1 VTPERLPRAASGS
14 LAGLFVVLFTLV
26 LPVGVATAADTTYV
40 PISGAGSTWS
50 ANAIQ
55 QWAANVQ
62 QFGMTV
68 NFQATGSSDGRT
80 QFTNNTVD
88 FGVSEI
94 PYGLTDN
101 GVTDTLP
108 KRSFAYM
115 PIVAGGTSFMY
126 NLKIGGQRVTQ
137 LRLSGENITKIFTG
151 VITNWAD
158 PAIKAENPGL
168 NLPARKIVPVVR
180 SDGSGTTA
188 QFTLFMS
195 KKYASLWDA
204 YCVKAGRT
212 VSPCGLTSQ
221 YPTVAGSGFV
231 AQAGSTG
238 VAGYAS
244 QTSSEGA
251 ITYVEYSY
259 ALNAGFPVVK
269 LLNQAG
275 YYTSP
280 KASNVAVG
288 LLGAKI
294 NTDTTSK
301 DYLTQNLDGVYGNAD
316 PRAYPL
322 SSYSYMIIPTA
333 LDASGGSFS
342 AAKGNTLGAFSYY
355 FLCEG
360 QKFADRLGYSPL
372 PINLVQAGI
381 DQVKRIPGVVAESI
395 DIKRCNNPT
404 FSADGTNTL
413 AKTAPQP
420 AACDKSGPAQ
430 CGTAVEGAA
439 GGGGTKTNPPKA
451 GTTPSTAPGTN
462 PSGQLGT
469 VPSLGAPSLGSPLQ
483 SPGVVPPLGS
493 DGSPAPGAPAA
504 SGGVAPPGS
513 IDPDT
518 GQQVGTVA
526 ARGAN
531 VPGTTVT
538 LAADYAD
545 SGVRSVLMVVSVL
558 ALLGA
563 AVGPPAFARRMAAAR
578 GGAGPRAPD
587 DGDGSGAAG
596 GARS

>member
-1 VTPERLPRAASGS
+1 MTPERLPRAASGS
-14 LAGLFVVLFTLV
+14 LAGLFAVLFALV
-26 LPVGVATAADTTYV
+26 LPVGVATAADTSYV

-101 GVTDTLP
+101 GVTDSPP
-108 KRSFAYM
+108 KRSYAYM

-204 YCVKAGRT
+204 YCTKAGRT

-244 QTSSEGA
+244 QASSEGA

-275 YYTSP
+275 YYISP

-288 LLGAKI
+288 LLGATI
-294 NTDTTSK
+294 NTDKASTA
-301 DYLTQNLDGVYGNAD
+301 YLTQNLDGVYGNAD

-322 SSYSYMIIPTA
+322 SSYSYMIVPTA
-333 LDASGGSFS
+333 IDASGGSFS
-342 AAKGNTLGAFSYY
+342 AAKGATLGAFAYY

-360 QKFADRLGYSPL
+360 QKFAGTLGYSPL
-372 PINLVQAGI
+372 PINLVQAGL
-381 DQVKRIPGVVAESI
+381 DQVKRIPGVVAENI
-395 DIKRCNNPT
+395 VIKTCNNPT
-404 FSADGTNTL
+404 FSSDGTNTL
-413 AKTAPQP
+413 AKTAAQP
-420 AACDKSGPAQ
+420 AACDKSGPSQ
-430 CGTAVEGAA
+430 CGTALEKA
-439 GGGGTKTNPPKA
+439 GA
-451 GTTPSTAPGTN
+451 GTTKTTNSNPTAKAGGPVSTAPGTN
-462 PSGQLGT
+462 PSQPGA
-469 VPSLGAPSLGSPLQ
+469 APSLGSPLQ
-483 SPGVVPPLGS
+483 SPGVAPLGS
-493 DGSPAPGAPAA
+493 VGSPAPGAPAA
-504 SGGVAPPGS
+504 SDGAAPPGS

-518 GQQVGTVA
+518 GQQVGA
-526 ARGAN
+526 AAAAGAN

-545 SGVRSVLMVVSVL
+545 SGVRSVLMVVSVF

-563 AVGPPAFARRMAAAR
+563 AVGPPAFARRMATAR

-587 DGDGSGAAG
+587 DAGSSG
-596 GARS
+596 GARP